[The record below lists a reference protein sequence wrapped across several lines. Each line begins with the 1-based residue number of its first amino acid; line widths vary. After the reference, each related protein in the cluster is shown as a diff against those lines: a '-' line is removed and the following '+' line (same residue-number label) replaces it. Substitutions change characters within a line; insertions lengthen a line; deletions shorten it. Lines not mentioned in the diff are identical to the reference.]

1 MDQSDDRTRAPR
13 GEVEILPPGNEER
26 AAPQFRHDIRMTRQ
40 HVFVAQPGPVGVAL
54 FLLGLGVVAGL
65 GLLIFLGLFL
75 LWIPL
80 VGVALAGIVLSTL
93 LRGPRRL

>member
-1 MDQSDDRTRAPR
+1 MDQSDDRARPPR
-13 GEVEILPPGNEER
+13 GAVEILPPGSDAR
-26 AAPQFRHDIRMTRQ
+26 AAPQFRHDVRMTQ
-40 HVFVAQPGPVGVAL
+40 HVFVARPGPVGVVL
-54 FLLGLGVVAGL
+54 FLLGLGVLAGL

-80 VGVALAGIVLSTL
+80 VGVAFAGIMLSAL